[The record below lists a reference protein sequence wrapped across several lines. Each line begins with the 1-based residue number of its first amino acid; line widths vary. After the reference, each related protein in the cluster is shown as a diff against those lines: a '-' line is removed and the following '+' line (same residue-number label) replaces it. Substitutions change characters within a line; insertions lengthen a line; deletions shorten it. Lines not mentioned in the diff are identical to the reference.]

1 LFSLSDF
8 LPHLPTLDIGEGGLD
23 TLLQI
28 YREELPQM
36 AGYIFDRRSINW
48 SRLERITRR
57 MGALEEAVF
66 AERQEA
72 AIEFAKKQRKKD
84 RREAA
89 RAVIEV
95 AEDELFD
102 GELSSPSPDPAALL
116 AGLEELEEEKKES
129 APAAPVAKIFDSQL
143 SMLIRAKDA
152 PVEHDE
158 HGNALDYESLS
169 FKARYYREKFP
180 EFFDRGMALLRENSG
195 TESGA
200 NSRENIRRLV
210 QNYAQGLKWVAA
222 YYYEGC
228 RSWKWYFAYRY
239 APLASD
245 LVDLD
250 QLDLTLPLG
259 YPFRPMEQLL
269 GVLPPASGKFLPPA
283 YRALMDPR
291 TSSVADFYPLDF
303 SIDMNGKRSSWG

>member
-1 LFSLSDF
+1 M
-8 LPHLPTLDIGEGGLD
+8 G
-23 TLLQI
+23 
-28 YREELPQM
+28 
-36 AGYIFDRRSINW
+36 GYIFDRRAINW

-72 AIEFAKKQRKKD
+72 AIEFARKQRKKD

-102 GELSSPSPDPAALL
+102 GEISSPSPDPAALL

-129 APAAPVAKIFDSQL
+129 APVAKIFDSQL

-152 PVEHDE
+152 PVERDE
-158 HGNALDYESLS
+158 HGQALDYESLS

-180 EFFDRGMALLRENSG
+180 EFFDRGVALLRDSSG
-195 TESGA
+195 TERRATSH
-200 NSRENIRRLV
+200 ENIRQLV

-245 LVDLD
+245 LVDIES
-250 QLDLTLPLG
+250 LDLTLSLG

-303 SIDMNGKRSSWG
+303 SIDMNGKRR